1 MATAVQLT
9 DRSKVLSFH
18 GRLVWAL
25 LSVLWFSGCVSV
37 PVEQPEDPRLSTWER
52 KEERVGQ
59 PIDPPIATRSS
70 LVDSLQR
77 SARERA
83 AVGQWDQAE
92 ALLLRALRIEPQAAD
107 LYLQMAELKS
117 RQGDAAGA
125 AQIAR
130 KGLTYAESGS
140 DLAVDLMRFVH
151 PE

>member
-9 DRSKVLSFH
+9 HRSKVLAFH
-18 GRLVWAL
+18 GRLVGVLLAL
-25 LSVLWFSGCVSV
+25 LWFSGCVSV
-37 PVEQPEDPRLSTWER
+37 PVEQPDDPRRSTWER
-52 KEERVGQ
+52 KEERAGQ
-59 PIDPPIATRSS
+59 PIETTTVTRSS

-107 LYLQMAELKS
+107 LYLQMAELKA
-117 RQGDAAGA
+117 RQGDTAGA
-125 AQIAR
+125 TQIAR
-130 KGLTYAESGS
+130 KGLTYAESGG
-140 DLAVDLMRFVH
+140 DLAADLQRFVQ

>member
-1 MATAVQLT
+1 MATAVQLKYQG
-9 DRSKVLSFH
+9 KVLPLH
-18 GRLVWAL
+18 RHLVWVLICA
-25 LSVLWFSGCVSV
+25 LWFSGCVSV
-37 PVEQPEDPRLSTWER
+37 PVEQPDDPRLSTWER
-52 KEERVGQ
+52 KEERAGQ
-59 PIDPPIATRSS
+59 PIETTTATRSS

-117 RQGDAAGA
+117 RQGDTAGA

-130 KGLTYAESGS
+130 KGLTYADAGGELAA
-140 DLAVDLMRFVH
+140 DLQRFVQ

>member
-1 MATAVQLT
+1 M
-9 DRSKVLSFH
+9 
-18 GRLVWAL
+18 
-25 LSVLWFSGCVSV
+25 
-37 PVEQPEDPRLSTWER
+37 
-52 KEERVGQ
+52 
-59 PIDPPIATRSS
+59 
-70 LVDSLQR
+70 DSLQR

-140 DLAVDLMRFVH
+140 VLAVDLTRFVH